1 MGGMCTREIMRDSRV
16 GSERE
21 AEERLKEKCWERP
34 DVYVIRQV

>member
-1 MGGMCTREIMRDSRV
+1 MGVDVYQGDYEGQS